1 MQKEHAMGLKIN
13 KELLCE
19 LISER
24 KCHKR
29 FQVVSDTICDIS
41 RWSVHHDCILFD
53 AETGKYYDASYSEG
67 ATEMQ
72 DESPFEYEP
81 VDSEG
86 NIELKV
92 EVEPY
97 EETVTKYREKTNE

>member
-1 MQKEHAMGLKIN
+1 MGLNIN
-13 KELLCE
+13 KELLCG
-19 LISER
+19 LIGGWR
-24 KCHKR
+24 RHDQYKI
-29 FQVVSDTICDIS
+29 VSDTICDIS

-72 DESPFEYEP
+72 GESPFEYEP

-97 EETVTKYREKTNE
+97 EERVTKYREKTNE